1 MGLKK
6 AKLKTKK
13 NYATFMFVPE
23 SESTVKAFRIPS
35 WFPKFTFLSIAALV
49 IVSLMCMA
57 GLAFLKLQ
65 QETSQKEID
74 RLVSINSAQKTEIEK
89 LMKSSSEL
97 QKQLEENS
105 KMLEEVKK
113 AVGIKTTSA
122 SPDSQE
128 NSDTISS
135 SGSGTL
141 TYELLKYNKKTDLTN
156 DIKTLEASFT
166 SLNKEIAAQKQEI
179 ADSIKPIQA
188 KVTYLLAKPSIYP
201 VAAAITC
208 SFGYRKNPFTSRGSE
223 FHRGIDFGAPYGAT
237 VSATG
242 DGVVLFSGWHAGYG
256 RVVILSH
263 GYGLTTLYAHNSKL
277 LVKQGDKVKKGSPIA
292 KVGNTGRS
300 TGTHLHYEVKLNGK
314 NVNPAKY
321 LETTR

>member
-6 AKLKTKK
+6 AKLKTKN
-13 NYATFMFVPE
+13 NYATFLFVPE
-23 SESTVKAFRIPS
+23 SQSTVRTFRMPF
-35 WFPKFTFLSIAALV
+35 WFPRFTFFSIGAL
-49 IVSLMCMA
+49 IVVSIVCMA
-57 GLAFLKLQ
+57 GLAYLKYQ
-65 QETSQKEID
+65 QEASLEEIH
-74 RLVSINSAQKTEIEK
+74 RLASINGQQKGEIEK
-89 LMKSSSEL
+89 LMQSASTL

-105 KMLEEVKK
+105 RMLEEVKK
-113 AVGIKTTSA
+113 AVGIQTPSA
-122 SPDSQE
+122 APDIQSDA
-128 NSDTISS
+128 DTISS
-135 SGSGTL
+135 TGTGAL
-141 TYELLKYNKKTDLTN
+141 TYDLLTYSKRADLTK
-156 DIKTLEASFT
+156 DIRALETSFT
-166 SLNKEIAAQKQEI
+166 SLGSGIAAQKQQI
-179 ADSIKPIQA
+179 ADSVKPIRAQ
-188 KVTYLLAKPSIYP
+188 VTYLLARPSIYP

-208 SFGYRKNPFTSRGSE
+208 SFGNRKNPFTSRGSE

-277 LVKQGDKVKKGSPIA
+277 LVKQGDKVKKGSPIS

-321 LETTR
+321 LQ